1 MRHLINL
8 FAISFFFLTTIAA
21 DNILEWSPEVMMKT
35 KTISDIQLSPN
46 HESILFVAKDSKM
59 TDEQGVSLSRIYL
72 SSVSKKTAIPFSAL
86 GVSSTLPRWSPDG
99 QWIAFLSNREGKTNL
114 YLIRSDGGEA
124 IPLTKTKRDIPAFS
138 WSPDGNK
145 IAFIMADETENEKN
159 REKTSLAYRYR
170 DEALV
175 NRLWLIDVFSSE
187 PTPIPLTSDE
197 YSLRCC
203 GDFGVVDVEFDWSPD
218 SKEIV
223 FAHSPAINAD
233 HFHLNSSL
241 ATVNI
246 LSGETCSW
254 KNETVFEAYPQYSP
268 DGQWVAYLS
277 GDSSKKYANIR
288 QIGIRSRTGEYQR
301 LLADTFN
308 HGSSSGSSLIGWS
321 DDGDH
326 LLVFEPKGTKYHLSL
341 LSLDGLSATEVDTG
355 DLFFKEPTLSADRK
369 MLSFVS
375 QTPSNPPEVFISK
388 LKNFEPVQVSSINQ
402 SLLFYPKTETTIV
415 SWNSKDKMPIE
426 GLLTYPINYEEGK
439 QYPLLVVV
447 HGGPMGFFD
456 QTFLGTP
463 NPYPLASFSQ
473 AGFFVFRP
481 NPRGS
486 SGYGKDFRCANY
498 NDWGGMDFTDIMSGI
513 DALIE
518 KDFIDPE
525 RLGIM
530 GWSYGGYMT
539 AWAVAQTSRFKAASI
554 GAGLS
559 NLVSMNGTTDL
570 HSLLT
575 DYLGDSHKN
584 SNLYMDRSPINYVEN
599 ISTPCLIQ
607 HGTADKRV
615 PVSQAYEFYHAL
627 ERSGKKAELVLYP
640 GMKHRI
646 NDPKMQRDAMERNL
660 AWFQLYLNKFD

>member
-1 MRHLINL
+1 MSYLINL
-8 FAISFFFLTTIAA
+8 FAISFFFLTTITA
-21 DNILEWSPEVMMKT
+21 DNVLEWSPEVLMKT

-46 HESILFVAKDSKM
+46 HECVLFVAKDLTM
-59 TDEQGVSLSRIYL
+59 TDEQGDSLSRIYL
-72 SSVSKKTAIPFSAL
+72 SSVSNKTAVPFSTL

-124 IPLTKTKRDIPAFS
+124 IPLTKAKKDILAFS
-138 WSPDGNK
+138 WSPNGEK

-159 REKTSLAYRYR
+159 RKKTSLAYIYR
-170 DEALV
+170 DEAVV
-175 NRLWLIDVFSSE
+175 NRLWIIDVFSSE

-197 YSLRCC
+197 YCLRCC

-218 SKEIV
+218 SKEIA
-223 FAHSPAINAD
+223 FAYFPAINAD
-233 HFHLNSSL
+233 HFHTKSRL

-246 LSGETCSW
+246 LSGKIHPW
-254 KNETVFEAYPQYSP
+254 KNEAEFEGHPKYSP
-268 DGQWVAYLS
+268 DGRWVAYLS

-288 QIGIRSRTGEYQR
+288 QIGIRSRTGDYQR

-308 HGSSSGSSLIGWS
+308 QGSSSGSSLVGWS
-321 DDGDH
+321 EDGDQ

-341 LSLDGLSATEVDTG
+341 LSFDGLSASEIDTG
-355 DLFFKEPTLSADRK
+355 DVFFKEPNLSSDKK
-369 MLSFVS
+369 MISFVT
-375 QTPSNPPEVFISK
+375 QTTHNPPEVAISK
-388 LKNFEPVQVSSINQ
+388 LKNFAPVQVSSINQ
-402 SLLFYPKTETTIV
+402 SLLSYPKTETTIV
-415 SWNSKDKMPIE
+415 SWHSKDKMPIE
-426 GLLTYPINYEEGK
+426 GLLTYPLSYREGK
-439 QYPLLVVV
+439 QYPLLVVI

-463 NPYPLASFSQ
+463 NPYPLASFAQ
-473 AGFFVFRP
+473 AGFFVLRP

-486 SGYGKDFRCANY
+486 SGYGKDFRCSNY
-498 NDWGGMDFTDIMSGI
+498 NDWGGMDFIDIMSGI
-513 DALIE
+513 DSLIE
-518 KDFIDPE
+518 RGFINPE

-539 AWAVAQTSRFKAASI
+539 AWAITQTSRFKAASI

-559 NLVSMNGTTDL
+559 NLASMNGTTDL
-570 HSLLT
+570 HTLLS

-584 SNLYMDRSPINYVEN
+584 SHLYSDRSPINYVEN

-646 NDPKMQRDAMERNL
+646 NNPKMLLDAMERNL
-660 AWFQLYLNKFD
+660 TWFQDYLND